1 MNAALGKQAGVGLI
15 EVMVALSVL
24 MFAALSI
31 SNLQTNSHIS
41 MRISDSHFEI
51 NQLTQDML
59 ELLRS
64 NAKDAKLGKF
74 DVSFD
79 GAIVGSPSFP
89 VLYAIGQWQQKV
101 ASQLPGGSS
110 QIQCTTDAC
119 QVTLRWKENI
129 DGTMSNQFFNIAGP
143 I

>member
-1 MNAALGKQAGVGLI
+1 MKTALEKQAGVGLI

-64 NAKDAKLGKF
+64 NATEAKLGTF

-79 GAIVGSPSFP
+79 SAAVGSPSSP

-101 ASQLPGGSS
+101 VSQLPSGSS
-110 QIQCTTDAC
+110 QIQCTTDVC

-129 DGTMSNQFFNIAGP
+129 DGTMSDQFFNIAGL